1 MNEQLLRAILESGFG
16 FKEKLTGEEKARKQ
30 NEQEKLVKQLGEI
43 LSKADVNQ
51 YVLLMSSGKTD
62 MFACN
67 MQANAVSFVG
77 LMISFMDRL
86 DKEQVGI
93 IKSIA
98 DDIYKKKE
106 D

>member
-1 MNEQLLRAILESGFG
+1 MNEQLLRALLESGFG
-16 FKEKLTGEEKARKQ
+16 FEEKLEGEEKARKQ
-30 NEQEKLVKQLGEI
+30 NEQEKLVNRLGEI

-62 MFACN
+62 MFGCN
-67 MQANAVSFVG
+67 MRTNAVSFVG